1 MRFILISL
9 LLVSSTALA
18 AASDPAP
25 LVTGKQSLGRWL
37 EFRRETVNGQSITE
51 IAKHAFETNLTG
63 KEAINFGYTKDHI
76 WVRFSVTNVTAAG
89 LWYLRLGTLVDKAS
103 LYEEE
108 SPGKWRERK
117 LGRFEPFSQRELTH
131 RDLVFVLSIAPQ
143 TTKTFYLEIA
153 SAGNV
158 TVQLDITD
166 ARTFAA
172 ADHDAQFAF
181 GLYFG
186 LMLIMVGY
194 NLFLFLSTRELTY
207 LWYVSYVLFF
217 TLLHLSINGYV
228 AEYLW
233 PRHLPVLPFLTPL
246 FISVSGVFSVL
257 FTRQILGLRGLR
269 GHMETLSGILLGLFL
284 IAVLAAP
291 LAPYTVAMRAATYS
305 TLIAILGLT
314 YCGTRRLLQGQKSA
328 RFFLLGW
335 LALYTGIAAMLL
347 RNLGILPHNFFT
359 AYAMQIFSAAEV
371 TLFSLALGDRLNQ
384 LREDSLKLQQVRKE
398 LDIARKM
405 QLALVP
411 PVVLTAPRV
420 DIAHRYIPMLD
431 VGGDFMDIRI
441 TEDGISMFIGD
452 VSGHGI
458 GAAMIAT
465 TMKLTLDTEGDR
477 HRSPN
482 ARMQRLRSNVGELP
496 DSAFVTACSVYF
508 TPLTGELTIASA
520 GHPPLIIY
528 HARTQSCTRYKPRGM
543 PLGVKD
549 SSPEYTLEYAAVEAG
564 DIVLLYTDG
573 LIEQGVF
580 LGQEF
585 GLDRI
590 ERILCDLAKQPAHE
604 ISESLLA
611 ELEKHAG
618 RLRTQ
623 GFDDDIAFVIMK
635 ITGDEKKLP
644 R

>member
-51 IAKHAFETNLTG
+51 IAKRAFETNLTG

>member
-1 MRFILISL
+1 MRFILLNL
-9 LLVSSTALA
+9 LLVSATALA
-18 AASDPAP
+18 AAAASAP
-25 LVTGKQSLGRWL
+25 LTTGTHSLGRWL
-37 EFRRETVNGQSITE
+37 EFRREAGQDQSIADITRRL
-51 IAKHAFETNLTG
+51 FEANLSG
-63 KEAINFGYTKDHI
+63 KEALNFGYTRDHI
-76 WVRFSVTNVTAAG
+76 WVRFSVSNTTAEG
-89 LWYLRLGTLVDKAS
+89 LWYLRLGTLVDKAI
-103 LYEEE
+103 LYEQDAQA
-108 SPGKWRERK
+108 KWHARA
-117 LGRFEPFSQRELTH
+117 LGRFAPFSQRELAH
-131 RDLVFVLSIAPQ
+131 RDLVFALSIEPQ
-143 TTKTFYLEIA
+143 QTKTFYLEIA

-166 ARTFAA
+166 SRTFAA
-172 ADHDAQFAF
+172 ADHDTQFAF

-207 LWYVSYVLFF
+207 LWYVSYVMFF

-233 PRHLPVLPFLTPL
+233 PRDLSVLPFLTPL

-257 FTRQILGLRGLR
+257 FTRQILGLHTVR
-269 GHMETLSGILLGLFL
+269 GHMEILSRLLLALFM
-284 IAVLAAP
+284 IAVVAAP
-291 LAPYTVAMRAATYS
+291 LAPYTIAMRAATFS

-314 YCGTRRLLQGQKSA
+314 YCGIRRLLQGQKSA

-441 TEDGISMFIGD
+441 TEEGISMFIGD

-520 GHPPLIIY
+520 GHPPLLIY
-528 HARTQSCTRYKPRGM
+528 HARTQSCTRYKARGM

-573 LIEQGVF
+573 LIEQGVI

-590 ERILCDLAKQPAHE
+590 EHILCNLAKLPAHE
-604 ISESLLA
+604 ISEALLA

-618 RLRTQ
+618 RMRIQ

-644 R
+644 G